1 MKKLLI
7 ILTLLLSFNLYSQVT
22 GDSKATGLFISFGVG
37 PRIPV
42 DNFATFTSVG
52 YGFNMELAYADNE
65 LLPFFLFGKI
75 GFEQYLGN
83 QKLYQTSQYSA
94 FSLNVLPINVGARYY
109 FPPMMESIFLMMPI
123 AEFSVAYGLFANLHQ
138 FKLDSG
144 RSNYSQDVSRFGFAL
159 SGGFSMFLME
169 ILASYNYFSN
179 NQFLSFDLKVRIP
192 LYVSL

>member
-1 MKKLLI
+1 MKRLVI
-7 ILTLLLSFNLYSQVT
+7 IIIIFSTAILFGQTPGN
-22 GDSKATGLFISFGVG
+22 SKATGLFLSFSVG

-42 DNFATFTSVG
+42 DNFAIYTSTG

-65 LLPFFLFGKI
+65 LLPFFLYGKI

-83 QKLYQTSQYSA
+83 QKLYQTTQYSG
-94 FSLNVLPINVGARYY
+94 FSTNFIPINIGARFY
-109 FPPMMESIFLMMPI
+109 FPPMIENIFLMMPI
-123 AEFSVAYGLFANLHQ
+123 AEISVAYGLFANLHQ

-144 RSNYSQDVSRFGFAL
+144 RTNFSQDVSKVGFTL
-159 SGGFSMFLME
+159 GGGFSMFLME
-169 ILASYNYFSN
+169 ILASYNYFNN